1 MPPEWPRCMPKSFL
15 LPYSTVQLQEIVLIL
30 SKYILALFLGRRSV
44 RYHLRYHLGLEGK
57 QLLVTSTGAFS
68 YKYRYKFMHAKM

>member
-1 MPPEWPRCMPKSFL
+1 MTQF
-15 LPYSTVQLQEIVLIL
+15 
-30 SKYILALFLGRRSV
+30 V